1 MGHRP
6 ISSNRVIS
14 HYSRS
19 QFASLYTIHGE
30 VVDLYLN
37 LIKVCPDWMKTS
49 CMVRSL
55 EFDWIMLMTSN
66 TLNFGST
73 VLPCNVAFLAYQ
85 NAQKDP

>member
-19 QFASLYTIHGE
+19 QVASLYTVHGE
-30 VVDLYLN
+30 VVDSYLN
-37 LIKVCPDWMKTS
+37 FIKVCPDWMKTS

-55 EFDWIMLMTSN
+55 GFDWTMLMNSN
-66 TLNFGST
+66 TFNFGST
-73 VLPCNVAFLAYQ
+73 VLQRNVAFLAYQ
-85 NAQKDP
+85 NA